1 MGRKVSVRD
10 LRNRTP
16 DVIRAVEEGETVTL
30 TVSGRP
36 VADIVPY
43 RSRSERVPA
52 ARLVADLAR
61 LSDGPREPWPV
72 IDVTSDEPVT
82 GVDSSA

>member
-1 MGRKVSVRD
+1 MNRKVSVRD

-16 DVIRAVEEGETVTL
+16 DLMRAVEAGETLTL

-36 VADIVPY
+36 VADIVPH

-52 ARLVADLAR
+52 ALLVADLAR
-61 LSDGPREPWPV
+61 LSGGPSAPWPS
-72 IDVTSDEPVT
+72 IDATTDEPVT
-82 GVDSSA
+82 GVDANG

>member
-36 VADIVPY
+36 VADM
-43 RSRSERVPA
+43 RA
-52 ARLVADLAR
+52 ARRRVNLFDAIVAATAAAHGLAVWTQ
-61 LSDGPREPWPV
+61 DGDFEVIAEIAGGPPV
-72 IDVTSDEPVT
+72 LL
-82 GVDSSA
+82 A